1 MVMEQL
7 KITGLYGTQKNIGSF
22 EGEQSLNNDKFY
34 TFRYDPK
41 MGDFVGKWVT
51 RPDFLGSKNKPEST
65 NESNNEPEL

>member
-7 KITGLYGTQKNIGSF
+7 KITGLYGTQKIGNF

-34 TFRYDPK
+34 IFSYDPK
-41 MGDFVGKWVT
+41 TDDFVGKWVP
-51 RPDFLGSKNKPEST
+51 RPDFLGSKNKSKST